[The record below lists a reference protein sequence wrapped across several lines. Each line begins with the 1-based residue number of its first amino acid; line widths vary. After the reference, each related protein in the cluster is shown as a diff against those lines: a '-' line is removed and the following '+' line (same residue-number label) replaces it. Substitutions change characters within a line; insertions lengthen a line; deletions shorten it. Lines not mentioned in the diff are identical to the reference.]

1 MLGPCWHLTPPGS
14 THLVPE
20 AVQRHRR
27 PPLQVPCDAARPQ
40 PIADPGARDVARVGR
55 PVPRSP
61 ALLQPRLQPLLQ
73 LGAARRNEQSMGCS
87 SAPFGPGGRGGGNT
101 DLGQVKEEMPR
112 GPHHRAAT
120 AQLAARSLPPKH
132 GSDVTQSNGRL
143 WAELESPAPLQL
155 PFIPSSAPFRLP
167 FPSSLLQLPIPFP
180 FSSPSSLLQLPIPLP
195 FGSPSAPP
203 SSSLQL
209 SLIPPSAPRSSHLQ
223 LPFIPPSTPHS
234 SSLWL
239 PFIPPLAPLP
249 LPFIP
254 PLAHLPLP
262 FIPPSTPHSFSL
274 QLPFIA
280 PSAPLPL
287 PFGSPSAPP
296 SLRLSLIQL
305 PIPLTFS
312 SPSSLLQLLS
322 PLPFGSPSSLL

>member
-1 MLGPCWHLTPPGS
+1 MLGPCWHPTPPGG

-73 LGAARRNEQSMGCS
+73 LRAARRNEQSMGCS
-87 SAPFGPGGRGGGNT
+87 SAPFGPGGRGGEGGNT

-239 PFIPPLAPLP
+239 PFLFPSSLLP
-249 LPFIP
+249 LPF
-254 PLAHLPLP
+254 L
-262 FIPPSTPHSFSL
+262 
-274 QLPFIA
+274 
-280 PSAPLPL
+280 
-287 PFGSPSAPP
+287 SPSAP
-296 SLRLSLIQL
+296 QH
-305 PIPLTFS
+305 
-312 SPSSLLQLLS
+312 
-322 PLPFGSPSSLL
+322 